1 MTLNILGQ
9 PPRRDKRWIEIRLT
23 RLKYG
28 ASCLIGSNEFDV
40 GMKYMKFHTMNKL
53 KYSDSCLTGF
63 NDSCIKRKLMFHR
76 LVIFIKTPFPSRII
90 IIARNI
96 FQNVHLF
103 FKNFPDLF
111 STPNLTNLPRAFV
124 QPNSIFIIYKASYK
138 CTSKIHH
145 VRHLLLRSIQLLSG
159 ARHRPYLVLFLP
171 SPPTRRGSPRFS
183 TLGTTR
189 VPRLTRR
196 ETS

>member
-76 LVIFIKTPFPSRII
+76 LVIFIKTPFPSRVI

-103 FKNFPDLF
+103 K
-111 STPNLTNLPRAFV
+111 
-124 QPNSIFIIYKASYK
+124 IFLIS
-138 CTSKIHH
+138 
-145 VRHLLLRSIQLLSG
+145 
-159 ARHRPYLVLFLP
+159 F
-171 SPPTRRGSPRFS
+171 
-183 TLGTTR
+183 
-189 VPRLTRR
+189 PRLISPISL
-196 ETS
+196 EPSFNQIQYS